1 MIITEKCKIKNKIMI
16 FSELTRIDEALA
28 TLIENQ
34 YDDVDATYGA
44 LETLECMGFEMELKL
59 NDDNLWANPLFD
71 EIDCIRD
78 GLINEINNLDLE
90 IHYNKKYGY
99 NEPLEWYLK
108 HNMVIQ

>member
-16 FSELTRIDEALA
+16 FSELTRVDEALA

-44 LETLECMGFEMELKL
+44 LETLECMGFKMELKL

-71 EIDCIRD
+71 EIQEIRD
-78 GLINEINNLDLE
+78 GLIDEIMNCDFE
-90 IHYNKKYGY
+90 IHYNKPYGY
-99 NEPLEWYLK
+99 DEPIESYLK
-108 HNMVIQ
+108 YNMIIK

>member
-1 MIITEKCKIKNKIMI
+1 MIITEKCEIKNKVMI
-16 FSELTRIDEALA
+16 FSELTRVDEALA

-44 LETLECMGFEMELKL
+44 LETLECMGLEMELKL

-71 EIDCIRD
+71 EIQEIRD
-78 GLINEINNLDLE
+78 GLISEIMDCDFD

-99 NEPLEWYLK
+99 DQPLEYYIEN
-108 HNMVIQ
+108 NMVII